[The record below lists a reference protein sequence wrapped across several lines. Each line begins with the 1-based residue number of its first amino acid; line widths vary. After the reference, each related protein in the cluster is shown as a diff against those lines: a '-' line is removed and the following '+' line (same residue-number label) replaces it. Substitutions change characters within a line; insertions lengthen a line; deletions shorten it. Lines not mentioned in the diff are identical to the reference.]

1 MRRRFVAGAAASTA
15 LLLSLTACSG
25 DGERTNTGG
34 MQLTAAQ
41 AVAATSQKT
50 ARADS
55 FKADL
60 TVNGGSAHGQT
71 DINLTGQFRVRPD
84 LSFTALLNK
93 AVLGGNQIPGVV
105 GSQGVFVDDTL
116 YVRSQRLS
124 QLMGG
129 KPWLKIDVGTAGRLT
144 GADVNGLLD
153 QVRKVDPAA
162 QAKMLT
168 ASKDVRTVGEET
180 VDGVKTTH
188 YAGTVTVGEAMKQLD
203 STARTKLERVY
214 PQNADEKVAFDLWT
228 DGDRLPRK
236 IVTKWTGSTG
246 GESGTLTVLYRDY
259 GKAAKPTAPPADDV
273 QDFDLGRLFG
283 GQMN

>member
-1 MRRRFVAGAAASTA
+1 MAGAAASTA
-15 LLLSLTACSG
+15 LLLSLTGCMG
-25 DGERTNTGG
+25 DDGERTNTGG
-34 MQLTAAQ
+34 MQLSAAQ
-41 AVAATSQKT
+41 AVAETSQKT

-60 TVNGGSAHGQT
+60 TVNGGSAQGQT

-93 AVLGGNQIPGVV
+93 AVLSGRSVPGVV

-129 KPWLKIDVGTAGRLT
+129 KPWLKIDVATAGRLT
-144 GADVNGLLD
+144 GTDVNGLLD
-153 QVRKVDPAA
+153 EVRKVDPAA

-168 ASKDVRTVGEET
+168 ASKDVRTVGDET

-188 YAGTVTVGEAMKQLD
+188 YAGTVTVGEALKQLD
-203 STARTKLERVY
+203 SEARARLQRVY

-236 IVTKWTGSTG
+236 LVTKWTGSTG
-246 GESGTLTVLYRDY
+246 GENGTLTILYRDY
-259 GKAAKPTAPPADDV
+259 GKAAKPTAPPAGDV
-273 QDFDLGRLFG
+273 QEFDLGRLLG
-283 GQMN
+283 GQPN